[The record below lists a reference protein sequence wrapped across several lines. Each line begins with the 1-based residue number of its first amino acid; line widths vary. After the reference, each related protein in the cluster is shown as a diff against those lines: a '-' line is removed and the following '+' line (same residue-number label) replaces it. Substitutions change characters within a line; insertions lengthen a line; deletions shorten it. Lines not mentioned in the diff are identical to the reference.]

1 MFTQVPPRWQ
11 GLCVLQW
18 SERWAQW
25 EEEGSL
31 SQTIGAKS
39 IPEPTCLV
47 FWPCFQAFVYPHA
60 KWGYPLPELLPL
72 EGGPRIPGV

>member
-1 MFTQVPPRWQ
+1 M
-11 GLCVLQW
+11 
-18 SERWAQW
+18 
-25 EEEGSL
+25 
-31 SQTIGAKS
+31 
-39 IPEPTCLV
+39 PEPACLV